1 MCSVCTQKFS
11 LILRIT
17 HEEFYLVLYVRMCIT
32 ISQIIKQ
39 TISPSISLN
48 RLPSFH
54 WATWCVTTTSKIGQL
69 QKAACIHI
77 RGMNADDFLL
87 SNRRV
92 VDTSNSR
99 ASLLFHSR
107 YRPRM
112 YISSMVRDPV
122 GNV

>member
-1 MCSVCTQKFS
+1 MCSVCTQRIS

-17 HEEFYLVLYVRMCIT
+17 HEDFYLVLYVRMCIT

-87 SNRRV
+87 SDQEWWIRR
-92 VDTSNSR
+92 TQGR
-99 ASLLFHSR
+99 R
-107 YRPRM
+107 YYSILDIDREC
-112 YISSMVRDPV
+112 ISSMVRDPV